1 MAPWA
6 AGKIGGV
13 GMIMVMTG
21 GVARR
26 EVRRD
31 ASASVKLLLNPSAP
45 VVASATLAAR
55 RAASTAARRAD
66 TDMDMVVFLK
76 RLL

>member
-31 ASASVKLLLNPSAP
+31 ASVKLLLNPSAP
-45 VVASATLAAR
+45 VAVSAPLAAR
-55 RAASTAARRAD
+55 RAARRAD
-66 TDMDMVVFLK
+66 TDTDSTAAKRADTLK
-76 RLL
+76 RFL